1 MYYKNKF
8 KVIEKVLTIE
18 FEVCVTLTIKNKKG
32 LPRQIK
38 NTVMFIGKLSK
49 FE

>member
-1 MYYKNKF
+1 MYYKYNF

-18 FEVCVTLTIKNKKG
+18 FEVCVTLTIKNKG